1 MRFPREINCRGSCH
15 KSRPDHI
22 AYRSDQ
28 LEDEYTCCKEQEYKI
43 VSDGIETSPDFREKG
58 SRSFK
63 IECASVE
70 VIEICQK
77 IK

>member
-1 MRFPREINCRGSCH
+1 MRFPREINCRGGVVT
-15 KSRPDHI
+15 RVDHN

-28 LEDEYTCCKEQEYKI
+28 LEDDYTCCKEQGYKI
-43 VSDGIETSPDFREKG
+43 ISDGIETSPDFWEKG

-63 IECASVE
+63 IESASVE